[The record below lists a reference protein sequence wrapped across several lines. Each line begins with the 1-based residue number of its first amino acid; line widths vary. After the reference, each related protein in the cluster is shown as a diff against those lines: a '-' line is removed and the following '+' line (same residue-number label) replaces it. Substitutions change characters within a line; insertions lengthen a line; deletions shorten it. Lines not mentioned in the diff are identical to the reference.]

1 MITSCLLRQEWKT
14 TSLRFERELITGL
27 CLFLFL
33 SFHFQPREQETLYQ
47 TVGEKRVLMVD
58 LEEALPQA
66 GKHLQDKC
74 SSWQPGEAG
83 KQCKVIYVTWKPESS
98 PLGRALV
105 C

>member
-58 LEEALPQA
+58 LEAALPQA
-66 GKHLQDKC
+66 GDMVESGSTSRTNAPLG
-74 SSWQPGEAG
+74 SLG
-83 KQCKVIYVTWKPESS
+83 KQESS
-98 PLGRALV
+98 ARSFM
-105 C
+105 